1 MKVKRY
7 EELVAWQRAM
17 ELTKRVYALQK
28 NLPKE
33 EVYSLG
39 DQIRRAAV
47 SIPSNIAEGFGRGT
61 DKDFKYFLSIA
72 RGSLFEAKT
81 QLQLADSLGYLRFD
95 EELSLLFDEVGKLI
109 NGISRSLSTNH

>member
-33 EVYSLG
+33 EVYSVYQGLCPPTT
-39 DQIRRAAV
+39 
-47 SIPSNIAEGFGRGT
+47 IP
-61 DKDFKYFLSIA
+61 
-72 RGSLFEAKT
+72 
-81 QLQLADSLGYLRFD
+81 
-95 EELSLLFDEVGKLI
+95 
-109 NGISRSLSTNH
+109 